1 MIRLLLAALC
11 LLGATPAFAEK
22 SPTRILKVLTHYLD
36 DQGRHSVN
44 PSLFDRDAYQ
54 FELRQHPELR
64 KGMRFDVQW
73 KGVAGTPAALTL
85 KLELRGSK
93 APIQAPVV
101 VSTRAFA
108 RGGFSNWTRVTLSP
122 KDYEALGELTAW
134 RASLWKDEELI
145 AEQKS
150 FLW

>member
-11 LLGATPAFAEK
+11 LLTGANALAEK

-36 DQGRHSVN
+36 DKGRHSIN

-54 FELRQHPELR
+54 FELRQNPDKR
-64 KGMRFDVQW
+64 KGLRFDVQW
-73 KGVAGTPAALTL
+73 KSVAGSPAALTL

-101 VSTRAFA
+101 VTSRAFA

-122 KDYEALGELTAW
+122 KDYETLGDLTAW
-134 RASLWKDEELI
+134 RATLWKDEELI